1 MNKSFTKFITA
12 TLAVF
17 MCFHLASCSSPGG
30 LFDYSQLTIDVPTC
44 SSPGGSVDN
53 SQLTIDVPSET
64 IIREDKV
71 VEDILSPDIIS
82 ELITK
87 EIYLRELYA
96 VEETVGEMLIQDDR
110 IEEILMTTSIYV
122 PEDHFEDFA
131 KYSGTSSL
139 FKNVD
144 LKPIITKVSIGTGVI
159 ITLVALKAVNID
171 GMVGSIVAAAAPE
184 TIKSAALGAGVGTLI
199 GGLVGA
205 SEGIDSSGRVAAVVG
220 FAIAVV
226 GVVLSAVSLV
236 AAIPSG
242 GATGIGGAAGV
253 KIALAG
259 IGLAASLVGA
269 GISTENMVKA
279 FSAVDAEDIDWS
291 NIDWNKIGE
300 GAVRQS
306 IQGAANGYLWGAII
320 GAIQGG
326 AKGLDFY
333 NKHGAPYSKYS
344 ERLVHTPAEDGG
356 GRGHWTGKRGESEF
370 VLDEPITLKDGTVVD
385 KISYHNAIPDFSGYA
400 KAQINIPNMTN
411 NRDLNFKQADE
422 LLAELWSKSKFN
434 GRIWTPRDVA
444 NYRTDNGY
452 TWHEMNNL
460 NTMQLVPTEVN
471 GTWGHLGGVGEY
483 NLFTELTGGSDFD

>member
-12 TLAVF
+12 ILAVF
-17 MCFHLASCSSPGG
+17 MCFHFTSCSS
-30 LFDYSQLTIDVPTC
+30 S
-44 SSPGGSVDN
+44 GGSVDN
-53 SQLTIDVPSET
+53 SQLTIDVPTET
-64 IIREDKV
+64 IIREEKI

-82 ELITK
+82 ELTTK

-122 PEDHFEDFA
+122 PEDHIDDFS
-131 KYSGTSSL
+131 KHSETSSL

-144 LKPIITKVSIGTGVI
+144 LKPVLTKVAIGTGVI
-159 ITLVALKAVNID
+159 LTLVALKAAKID
-171 GMVGSIVAAAAPE
+171 GVVGSIVAAAAPE
-184 TIKSAALGAGVGTLI
+184 ALKSALVGAGVGTLI

-242 GATGIGGAAGV
+242 GAAGIGVAAGV

-259 IGLAASLVGA
+259 IGLVGSLVGA
-269 GISTENMVKA
+269 GMSTANMVKA

-291 NIDWNKIGE
+291 NIDWNKVGE

-306 IQGAANGYLWGAII
+306 IQGAANGYLWGSII

-333 NKHGAPYSKYS
+333 NKHGAPYSKYN

-356 GRGHWTGKRGESEF
+356 GRGHWTGKRGESDF
-370 VLDEPITLKDGTVVD
+370 VLDEPITLKDGTVVS

-422 LLAELWSKSKFN
+422 LLAEFWSKTKFN
-434 GRIWTPRDVA
+434 GRTWTPRDVA
-444 NYRTDNGY
+444 NYRADNGF

-460 NTMQLVPTEVN
+460 KTMQLVPSDVN

-483 NLFTELTGGSDFD
+483 NIFTELTGGTDFD